1 MTIATLRRIAAND
14 ELSFDVQLIQ
24 FLTKKVQRYIH
35 GTVLMAFLEL
45 ISQANVEPLTTV
57 SDGLRRA
64 AVR

>member
-45 ISQANVEPLTTV
+45 ISQANVEPLAAV